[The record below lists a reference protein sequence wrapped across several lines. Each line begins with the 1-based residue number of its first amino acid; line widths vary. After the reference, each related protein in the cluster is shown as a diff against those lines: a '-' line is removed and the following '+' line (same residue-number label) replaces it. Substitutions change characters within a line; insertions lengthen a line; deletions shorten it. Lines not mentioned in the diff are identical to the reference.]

1 MTRPPLLAARSAGL
15 LRGGLGIE
23 LRDIQPGKPVQT
35 AFIERFNGTYRTEV
49 LNAYVC
55 EALHQV
61 RALSADW
68 VQRDNEA
75 RPHDALAGLPPPRI
89 GPTLKLDVLLRPVL
103 STGGLQ
109 YDLRFRKGISGESST
124 LRIPATGTTI
134 LPIHQGHSRAST
146 LHPVALDVRGVRWN
160 GDTFGYTF
168 SGYPPVLCRQLGVTS
183 WCPLGHSQ

>member
-1 MTRPPLLAARSAGL
+1 MRPVIFSLNDPAATLGGRVSGLVARGDSGSSCEISSRDSPFRPHSSSDSTEPIGRKSSMPTCARRCIRS
-15 LRGGLGIE
+15 E
-23 LRDIQPGKPVQT
+23 Q
-35 AFIERFNGTYRTEV
+35 
-49 LNAYVC
+49 
-55 EALHQV
+55 
-61 RALSADW
+61 LSADW

-168 SGYPPVLCRQLGVTS
+168 SGYPRSFVGS
-183 WCPLGHSQ
+183 WG